1 MEKLERIN
9 KYLSE
14 AGVCSRRDVD
24 DLIRDGRVDVDGE
37 PARIG
42 QQIDTEKNE
51 VRVDGQVVDPAHPEK
66 NAISVEYLMEQ
77 QKTPWWEERDRR
89 REEERQKLLS
99 NPKSKLLRQ
108 GKKQSG
114 QQRSLKRGTAAEAAA
129 AARKEA
135 RTAKKAKT
143 FGEALSDKQQ
153 LMNVKTRRV
162 DNAVNP
168 KSAKLRG
175 ADHKSKPGGRRR

>member
-14 AGVCSRRDVD
+14 SGVCSRRDVD
-24 DLIRDGRVDVDGE
+24 ELIRAGRVDVDGQ

-99 NPKSKLLRQ
+99 NPKSKLLRH
-108 GKKQSG
+108 GKKQAS
-114 QQRSLKRGTAAEAAA
+114 QQRSLKRGTAAEASAIA
-129 AARKEA
+129 KKEA
-135 RTAKKAKT
+135 RTAKQAKT
-143 FGEALSDKQQ
+143 FGEALSDKQK

-162 DNAVNP
+162 ENAVNP

-175 ADHKSKPGGRRR
+175 ADHKSKFGRRK